1 MDFVKTVMF
10 LGIKR
15 AWSSKDSAN
24 AFNVDLYVPG
34 GDPWQFYVRDEP
46 RSKALL
52 DKLMRLNTGT
62 MVDASFRVG
71 KNSKGTYIV
80 LDGIDDAA

>member
-15 AWSSKDSAN
+15 AWTKDNSI

-34 GDPWQFYVRDEP
+34 GDHWQFYVRDLP
-46 RSKALL
+46 QSKALL
-52 DKLMRLNTGT
+52 DKLMRLNAGT